1 MDQAKRYIIHQRPND
16 AYRLVYDTMMKN
28 IGPGCFEEGS
38 IELLPAFFLLAEAQ
52 ICLNPPRLKKA
63 ENFLVS
69 AYWNLLKST
78 SDESE
83 KRADDDL
90 VSEKDIS
97 RFKAGLH
104 KTFGR
109 FFLAQNTPD
118 AFKQACEHLTKG
130 IYLESMEFGPES
142 YRMCSAYYYMGDLFR
157 KNGENPN
164 PKAKAFFSKIVQIWK
179 AFILDSDF
187 DPMQE
192 YTYSCIEPIYY
203 EEAEQHLRNMLIF
216 FEMDLGQ
223 NHPATAECQFTYG
236 LVGLKIGNVGQAHEA
251 IKAAHDIYANNL
263 GEFDEKTKE
272 VGEILQNLEERL
284 QPHMDHYQDQ

>member
-118 AFKQACEHLTKG
+118 AFKQACEHPTKG
-130 IYLESMEFGPES
+130 IYLESMEFGP
-142 YRMCSAYYYMGDLFR
+142 
-157 KNGENPN
+157 
-164 PKAKAFFSKIVQIWK
+164 
-179 AFILDSDF
+179 
-187 DPMQE
+187 
-192 YTYSCIEPIYY
+192 
-203 EEAEQHLRNMLIF
+203 
-216 FEMDLGQ
+216 
-223 NHPATAECQFTYG
+223 
-236 LVGLKIGNVGQAHEA
+236 
-251 IKAAHDIYANNL
+251 
-263 GEFDEKTKE
+263 
-272 VGEILQNLEERL
+272 
-284 QPHMDHYQDQ
+284 